1 MVAHWHAAVGG
12 CGGAAGAHR
21 IDERARPVVTMGK
34 KGGKP
39 KGAKSGGGGRKGQG
53 QQQKASVA
61 QNRLDES
68 TKQFMFTILGLSK
81 TLPDGSRQLLKD
93 INLCFYPG
101 AKIGLVGLNGAGK
114 STLMKIMAG
123 VDTEFDGTVKPLA
136 GKSVGYLPQEPE
148 LEGETVG
155 ESIAKGVAA
164 GQAEIDRFNELSAK
178 MCEPLDDD
186 EMEKCMNELAA
197 VQEKIDAGNLW
208 ELDRIVERASLAL
221 RCPPNDAKV
230 DVLSGGEKRRVAL
243 ARLLLENHDMP
254 LLDEPTN
261 HLDAQSVAWFQ
272 TYLADFQ
279 GTVLAITHDRY
290 FLEET
295 QVDP

>member
-1 MVAHWHAAVGG
+1 MARAARAAAVG
-12 CGGAAGAHR
+12 CGGAAGITH
-21 IDERARPVVTMGK
+21 ARLPDCHHPSAAGIHDGQ

-39 KGAKSGGGGRKGQG
+39 KGAKSSSGAGRKGQG

-123 VDTEFDGTVKPLA
+123 VDTEFEGTVKPLA
-136 GKSVGYLPQEPE
+136 RASVGYLPQEPT

-164 GQAEIDRFNELSAK
+164 GQA
-178 MCEPLDDD
+178 
-186 EMEKCMNELAA
+186 
-197 VQEKIDAGNLW
+197 
-208 ELDRIVERASLAL
+208 RA
-221 RCPPNDAKV
+221 
-230 DVLSGGEKRRVAL
+230 
-243 ARLLLENHDMP
+243 
-254 LLDEPTN
+254 
-261 HLDAQSVAWFQ
+261 
-272 TYLADFQ
+272 
-279 GTVLAITHDRY
+279 
-290 FLEET
+290 
-295 QVDP
+295 